1 MNMKKTG
8 EKITAL
14 TGYDFLIARLLDQV
28 GIDIILVGDSL
39 GNVVQGHETTLP
51 VTVDDMIY
59 HAKAVKRA
67 VKNAL
72 IVVDMP
78 FMSYQTSVDDAVR
91 NCGRVMKE
99 VGVGAVKLEGGAHI
113 AEIVR
118 HLVRIGIPVMGHL
131 GLTPQAI
138 NKFGTYEVRATDEVE
153 AAELI
158 ADAKTLAEAGA
169 FSIVLEK
176 IPSELARRVTAEVP
190 VPTIGIGAGAGCD
203 GQVLV
208 VYDMLGL
215 TEEFKPRFVRR
226 YGEVVNTDAEG
237 RLILADALHYA
248 KKYKPELVLDLA
260 TLTGAAVRALGI
272 QAVCYMGTAP
282 QSVKTALE
290 ASGWSTYERLVELPL
305 WKEYGDELKSNIADL
320 RNVGAGNAGMIT
332 AGKFLQ
338 HFAGDLPWLHLDIAG
353 PAYLR
358 HANGYRTKEG
368 TGVGVRLLYDFLKKY
383 AASKKDTLS

>member
-1 MNMKKTG
+1 MSVAQPDHRPRVVTTRSVMNMKKTG

-14 TGYDFLIARLLDQV
+14 TAYDFLMARLLDQV

-59 HAKAVKRA
+59 HAKAVKQG

-113 AEIVR
+113 ADIVR

-138 NKFGTYEVRATDEVE
+138 NMFGTYEVRAREE
-153 AAELI
+153 AEAEQLI
-158 ADAKTLAEAGA
+158 ADAKVLAEAGA
-169 FSIVLEK
+169 FAIVLEK
-176 IPSELARRVTAEVP
+176 IPSELAAKVSAAVP

-226 YGEVVNTDAEG
+226 YGELAEEM
-237 RLILADALHYA
+237 R
-248 KKYKPELVLDLA
+248 
-260 TLTGAAVRALGI
+260 GAFRR
-272 QAVCYMGTAP
+272 Y
-282 QSVKTALE
+282 
-290 ASGWSTYERLVELPL
+290 
-305 WKEYGDELKSNIADL
+305 IAD
-320 RNVGAGNAGMIT
+320 VKGGA
-332 AGKFLQ
+332 F
-338 HFAGDLPWLHLDIAG
+338 PRREES
-353 PAYLR
+353 Y
-358 HANGYRTKEG
+358 
-368 TGVGVRLLYDFLKKY
+368 
-383 AASKKDTLS
+383 

>member
-1 MNMKKTG
+1 MSTAQADHKARVVTTRSVITMKTTG

-14 TGYDFLIARLLDQV
+14 TAYDFLVARYLDEV

-78 FMSYQTSVDDAVR
+78 FMSYQNSLDEAVR
-91 NCGRVMKE
+91 NCERVMKE
-99 VGVGAVKLEGGAHI
+99 VGVGAVKLEGGAFI
-113 AEIVR
+113 SEKVR
-118 HLVRIGIPVMGHL
+118 HLVEIGIPVMGHL

-138 NKFGTYEVRATDEVE
+138 NKFGTYEVRATSKQE
-153 AAELI
+153 ADRLLK
-158 ADAKTLAEAGA
+158 DARILQEAGV

-176 IPSELARRVTAEVP
+176 IPAKLAKRVTDALDI
-190 VPTIGIGAGAGCD
+190 PTIGIGAGPHCN

-226 YGEVVNTDAEG
+226 YGE
-237 RLILADALHYA
+237 L
-248 KKYKPELVLDLA
+248 
-260 TLTGAAVRALGI
+260 
-272 QAVCYMGTAP
+272 
-282 QSVKTALE
+282 
-290 ASGWSTYERLVELPL
+290 
-305 WKEYGDELKSNIADL
+305 
-320 RNVGAGNAGMIT
+320 
-332 AGKFLQ
+332 
-338 HFAGDLPWLHLDIAG
+338 AGDMRRSFRRYIQDVKSGEFPTL
-353 PAYLR
+353 
-358 HANGYRTKEG
+358 KES
-368 TGVGVRLLYDFLKKY
+368 Y
-383 AASKKDTLS
+383 